1 MQKEID
7 ADSTAAPIQIL
18 GVNAVGQEAGNAA
31 ICANRVLPWL
41 QDTEQQGVWT
51 KWDVTPGDVVILDDQ
66 NEVVA
71 IYNLTEHNLADPA
84 NYDALKSLLLHG
96 P

>member
-7 ADSTAAPIQIL
+7 ADSTAAAIQIL
-18 GVNAVGQEAGNAA
+18 GVNGVGQESGNAS

-51 KWDVTPGDVVILDDQ
+51 KWDVTWRDVVILDEQ
-66 NEVVA
+66 NEVIA